1 MKLHDLK
8 PVKGSTKRKN
18 RVGRGKAAGGGTYA
32 GRGIKGQGARGRR
45 AKRAYFEGG
54 QLPLVRR
61 LPFKRGFQNIFRIEY
76 QEVNLDAINDR
87 FEDGATVE
95 PETLVEAGLLR
106 EVDEPVV
113 ILGRGEL
120 DKKLHVKAHRISKS
134 AAEKLEKAGGSY
146 EKLELLVTG
155 AHATVKKLRKEEY
168 EALRRAKEQG
178 GE

>member
-1 MKLHDLK
+1 MKLSDLK
-8 PVKGSTKRKN
+8 PDKGSKKKRT

-45 AKRAYFEGG
+45 KKKAYFEGG

-61 LPFKRGFQNIFRIEY
+61 LPFKRGFTNLFRIEY
-76 QEVNLDAINDR
+76 QEVNVGMLDGR
-87 FEDGATVE
+87 FDDGAEVT

-106 EVDEPVV
+106 DVDEPVV
-113 ILGRGEL
+113 ILGSGDT
-120 DKKLHVKAHRISKS
+120 DKKLTVKAHRISKS
-134 AAEKLEKAGGSY
+134 AQEKLEKAGGSF

-155 AHATVKKLRKEEY
+155 PHATVKKLRKEEI
-168 EALRRAKEQG
+168 EKLRQEK